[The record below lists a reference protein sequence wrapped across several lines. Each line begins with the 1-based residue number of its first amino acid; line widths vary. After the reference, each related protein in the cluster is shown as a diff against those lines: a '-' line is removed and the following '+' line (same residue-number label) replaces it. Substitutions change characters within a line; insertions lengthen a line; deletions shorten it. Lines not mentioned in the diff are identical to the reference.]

1 MARIECSRTM
11 AAKYERT
18 IAKYGTGI
26 TEYDTEYL
34 SMADMIVTL
43 SR

>member
-1 MARIECSRTM
+1 M
-11 AAKYERT
+11 AKYERT

-43 SR
+43 GR

>member
-1 MARIECSRTM
+1 MVRIECSRTM
-11 AAKYERT
+11 AKYERT

-34 SMADMIVTL
+34 NMADMIVTL
-43 SR
+43 GW

>member
-1 MARIECSRTM
+1 M
-11 AAKYERT
+11 AKYERT

-34 SMADMIVTL
+34 NMADMIVTL
-43 SR
+43 GR

>member
-1 MARIECSRTM
+1 MVRIECSRTM
-11 AAKYERT
+11 AKYERT

-43 SR
+43 GR

>member
-1 MARIECSRTM
+1 MVRIECSRTM
-11 AAKYERT
+11 AKYERT

-34 SMADMIVTL
+34 SMADMIVTVG
-43 SR
+43 R